1 MDSLSLLKDFIT
13 NYWSF
18 FILIICLFVIVTE
31 TIEKFKG
38 MSEEQRIEALMKL
51 IKELIIKLMADAEI
65 NWSEITKSGKIKRA
79 EVISEVYKQ
88 YPILSTFKDQEA
100 IIAEIDKMID
110 EAVDEVEKF
119 VYDGNVSENQEEDE
133 E

>member
-1 MDSLSLLKDFIT
+1 MMDSLTLLRDFIA

-18 FILIICLFVIVTE
+18 FILIICLFVIVTQ
-31 TIEKFKG
+31 TIEKFKN
-38 MSEEQRIEALMKL
+38 MSEEERIEALMKL

-65 NWSEITKSGKIKRA
+65 SWSEISKSGKIKRA

-110 EAVDEVEKF
+110 EAIEEVEGF
-119 VYDGNVSENQEEDE
+119 VYGNDE
-133 E
+133 EE